1 MVRKAAWILSILVLA
16 NTGAL
21 GLYNGVTELS
31 EAHTALQRSVT
42 VGVLI
47 YGVLGVAGVVALIA
61 RHGSA
66 VWLTAG
72 WAVVVTYVA
81 SMAAIAYA
89 GDDASV
95 GGAIAAGL
103 GAAVIGIGIV
113 WCARMTT
120 RPASLHDRVHA
131 SGDAR

>member
-31 EAHTALQRSVT
+31 DAHTALQRSVT
-42 VGVLI
+42 LGVLI
-47 YGVLGVAGVVALIA
+47 YGVLGVAAVVALIA

-72 WAVVVTYVA
+72 WAVVITYVA
-81 SMAAIAYA
+81 SMAAVAYA

-95 GGAIAAGL
+95 GGAIAAGV
-103 GAAVIGIGIV
+103 GAAVLGIGIV
-113 WCARMTT
+113 WCARMIT

-131 SGDAR
+131 SGDVR

>member
-31 EAHTALQRSVT
+31 DAHTALQRSVT
-42 VGVLI
+42 MGVLI
-47 YGVLGVAGVVALIA
+47 YGVLGVAAVVALIA

-72 WAVVVTYVA
+72 WAVVITYVA
-81 SMAAIAYA
+81 SMAAVAYA

-95 GGAIAAGL
+95 GGAIAAGV
-103 GAAVIGIGIV
+103 GAAVLGIGIV
-113 WCARMTT
+113 WCARMIT